1 MVSDGK
7 IPKPI
12 ELAVE
17 IFLKIKSEVKDESI
31 GSKLRH
37 RAREIPEL
45 IVSMGLIPT
54 LSYCFAK
61 ANSGEEVEPYR
72 LYLRAILDYLC
83 SLKFLKEDSEEALN
97 KSVETIKNLSS
108 ISSVVT
114 LFLNPF
120 LIEFK
125 RLCEATWK
133 PERGEQYESH

>member
-1 MVSDGK
+1 MVPDDK

-12 ELAVE
+12 ELVVD
-17 IFLKIKSEVKDESI
+17 IFLKIKSEVEDKSI
-31 GSKLRH
+31 GPKLRQ

-45 IVSMGLIPT
+45 IESMGLIPA

-61 ANSGEEVEPYR
+61 ANSGGKEAEPYK
-72 LYLRAILDYLC
+72 LYIRAILEYLN
-83 SLKFLKEDSEEALN
+83 SLKFLEEDLESVFN
-97 KSVETIKNLSS
+97 NSVETIKKLYP

-114 LFLNPF
+114 PLLRPF

-133 PERGEQYESH
+133 PEKGERI